1 MYFYLSFFFQ
11 LNPLQVT
18 DVHHFGMAVQWHD
31 KCTLRVKAVRRRAHC
46 VLPRQHHPEA
56 RQWGE
61 ERQGIPLVGQVQEL
75 QDGHP
80 ERGVLLSAVQLEQV
94 LPFGVIRLSSGS
106 DRSRIGGS
114 FGFYL
119 YGGMFFQCW
128 FDGFVNLRMGEF
140 WLVGGLICHA
150 TYYCILVQYR
160 GQGGSAAS
168 GWSVLWEPSAR
179 SSPCVR

>member
-1 MYFYLSFFFQ
+1 MFIILAWQFNDMINVPFASKPFVAGLIAYFLDNTIQ
-11 LNPLQVT
+11 RRDN
-18 DVHHFGMAVQWHD
+18 G
-31 KCTLRVKAVRRRAHC
+31 VRRDRGYHWWDKF
-46 VLPRQHHPEA
+46 RSFKTDT
-56 RQWGE
+56 RSE
-61 ERQGIPLVGQVQEL
+61 EFY
-75 QDGHP
+75 
-80 ERGVLLSAVQLEQV
+80 S
-94 LPFGVIRLSSGS
+94 LPFNLNKFFPSVWSALARVRTAAEL
-106 DRSRIGGS
+106 GGS

-160 GQGGSAAS
+160 GQGGTAAS

>member
-128 FDGFVNLRMGEF
+128 FDGFINLRMGEF